1 MQQVKYCKMLKQIM
15 NLKSFLIVYFYEK
28 KLE

>member
-1 MQQVKYCKMLKQIM
+1 MQQVKYCKMIKQIM
-15 NLKSFLIVYFYEK
+15 NLNFFLIVYFHEK